1 MGIVWLILKIL
12 GITLLVILLIVLL
25 LLAALLFCAFKYE
38 VEAAGDK
45 DGPQAD
51 ATVRV
56 RWLFRIVS
64 FRYIFKLTPDGSG
77 NENGYI
83 LKVFGIP
90 VKKAITKASEKK
102 DEEASETEKPK
113 DDSAGKDEASESAKD
128 DKPKEEKPK
137 EEAVTAEETSL
148 SVKPNE
154 TDGKPEAAAGKPEEK
169 AEETE
174 AKPDETAGETEG
186 KAEETA
192 GETDEK
198 PAETDETAEA
208 SEEESGS
215 PYIDGP
221 DKPKKKLGEKIGELK
236 NKITGKVSGLI
247 DSLHALLILLQKK
260 KGLLAAY
267 IKKKSTKKAIKTA
280 WVTLVWVLKHICPKK
295 YRGSLT
301 FGLEDPALTGEIC
314 AAISPWY
321 ILIADKVAL
330 TPAFEGKLVASGDIY
345 LKGRIRLWGFVVR
358 AIKLYR
364 DKNIRKVIKEAE
376 KVKET
381 LVATPDE
388 AKEIFT
394 SAA

>member
-1 MGIVWLILKIL
+1 MGIVLTILKIL
-12 GITLLVILLIVLL
+12 GITLLVILAIVLL
-25 LLAALLFCAFKYE
+25 LLTALLFCAFKYE
-38 VEAAGDK
+38 IEAAGDK
-45 DGPQAD
+45 DGPQVD
-51 ATVRV
+51 ASVRV

-64 FRYIFKLTPDGSG
+64 FRYLFKLTPDGSG

-90 VKKAITKASEKK
+90 VKKAITKAGEKK

-113 DDSAGKDEASESAKD
+113 DDSAGKEETSESAKEEG
-128 DKPKEEKPK
+128 KPKEEKPK
-137 EEAVTAEETSL
+137 EETVTAEENSL
-148 SVKPNE
+148 SVKPDE
-154 TDGKPEAAAGKPEEK
+154 PDGKPEEDTGKPEEK

-174 AKPDETAGETEG
+174 AKTDETDG
-186 KAEETA
+186 
-192 GETDEK
+192 K
-198 PAETDETAEA
+198 PAETDETEEA

-221 DKPKKKLGEKIGELK
+221 DKPKKKLKEKIGELK
-236 NKITGKVSGLI
+236 DKITGKVSSLI

-260 KGLLAAY
+260 KGLLVEY
-267 IKKKSTKKAIKTA
+267 IKKKSTKKALKTA

-301 FGLEDPALTGEIC
+301 FGLDDPALTGEIC
-314 AAISPWY
+314 AAVSPWY
-321 ILIADKVAL
+321 ILIADKLAL
-330 TPAFEGKLVASGDIY
+330 TPVFEGKLTVSGDIY
-345 LKGRIRLWGFVVR
+345 LKGRIRLWGFLVR

-376 KVKET
+376 QVKDT
-381 LVATPDE
+381 LTATPEE
-388 AKEIFT
+388 AKKIFE

>member
-90 VKKAITKASEKK
+90 VKKAITKAGEKK
-102 DEEASETEKPK
+102 DEETSETEKPK
-113 DDSAGKDEASESAKD
+113 DDSAGKDETSESAKED
-128 DKPKEEKPK
+128 GKPKEEKPK
-137 EEAVTAEETSL
+137 EEAVTAEENSL
-148 SVKPNE
+148 SVKTDEP
-154 TDGKPEAAAGKPEEK
+154 DGKPEEAAGKPEEK

-174 AKPDETAGETEG
+174 AKPDETAEEAEA
-186 KAEETA
+186 KPEETD
-192 GETDEK
+192 GK

-236 NKITGKVSGLI
+236 DKITGKVSGLI

>member
-90 VKKAITKASEKK
+90 VKKAITKAGEKK

-113 DDSAGKDEASESAKD
+113 DDSAGKDETSESAKED
-128 DKPKEEKPK
+128 GKPKEEKPK
-137 EEAVTAEETSL
+137 EEAVTAEETSV
-148 SVKPNE
+148 SVKPDE
-154 TDGKPEAAAGKPEEK
+154 PDGKPEEVAGKPEEK
-169 AEETE
+169 AEEAE
-174 AKPDETAGETEG
+174 AKP
-186 KAEETA
+186 EETD
-192 GETDEK
+192 GK

-208 SEEESGS
+208 SEEESDS

-236 NKITGKVSGLI
+236 DKITGKVSGLI

-301 FGLEDPALTGEIC
+301 FGLKDPALTGEIC

-321 ILIADKVAL
+321 ILIADKVTL